1 MIRTQIFAKVTD
13 SEASPF
19 IEQKDVI
26 LCRSGIQLYS
36 AKELESC
43 ITEDNK
49 PPKPKKIYKE
59 YRPAS
64 VIVKAKDKFRRL
76 PVTKEHPDVWVN
88 PDNWKDLAGGVL
100 DKEVDVV
107 ALEGESEGE
116 IGLKSNIT
124 FYTNELYEY
133 YLNNKETSVGYTCKK
148 HFVDNPEEVGYDIL
162 LDEIVEVNHLAITR
176 AGRGGSSVAVI
187 DSIIGGLRPM
197 RTGFFAFLSSKK
209 AVNKDSAPSFGKEVL
224 EAVKNSKGTTEE
236 EIAGEMKGVLD
247 SMSELKDCDAK
258 DTLMNVVKD
267 CFDNKD
273 KVLALPQMES
283 LKNKGYDVLVLTDN
297 VDEFMIQVLRE
308 YDKVEFKNINSS
320 DLDLLSDDEKKDIEK
335 AKEDNKDLLT
345 SIKEALPDVK
355 DVVISTHLTDSACC
369 LSSGEGISFEMEKV
383 LNSQQGDNKVKAERI
398 LEINSN
404 SELFKLIQESYKES
418 KDSVKDYSKLLY
430 DEALINQ
437 GLPLENPREFSN
449 LLENLMKKSLSK

>member
-36 AKELESC
+36 ARELESW

-64 VIVKAKDKFRRL
+64 VIVKAKDKFRSL

-116 IGLKSNIT
+116 IGLKSNVT

-187 DSIIGGLRPM
+187 DSIIGGLKPM

-247 SMSELKDCDAK
+247 SMSELKDCEAK

-273 KVLALPQMES
+273 KVLANEAEVVSTLDSMWVDIHSDS
-283 LKNKGYDVLVLTDN
+283 LGEIAKAFAKLGSKPSTPATGAEDNAPAVNKDSDEPKDGKDKDSADKKDKDSDEPKDSKDKDSEGGDKKDDKSKDGCNKDSANELFVTKDDLLVLKKEIGSLVTET
-297 VDEFMIQVLRE
+297 VKECLGI
-308 YDKVEFKNINSS
+308 K
-320 DLDLLSDDEKKDIEK
+320 EKKEP
-335 AKEDNKDLLT
+335 T
-345 SIKEALPDVK
+345 GSAL
-355 DVVISTHLTDSACC
+355 DSATK
-369 LSSGEGISFEMEKV
+369 SAGIP
-383 LNSQQGDNKVKAERI
+383 ER
-398 LEINSN
+398 
-404 SELFKLIQESYKES
+404 
-418 KDSVKDYSKLLY
+418 DYSSFL
-430 DEALINQ
+430 D
-437 GLPLENPREFSN
+437 
-449 LLENLMKKSLSK
+449 